1 MTNIIGILV
10 GTYVSG
16 AGVAQS
22 GFHTFSYAME
32 TGFEA
37 HVPIIIVNPGTT
49 SKSAG
54 AQVEIFR
61 STETSKS
68 AGAQVEIF
76 RSTDGGGTYETVGRF
91 AAAFPTAVVASEVQ
105 RIAIRLDPGRY
116 LVGVQ
121 VGGGVASTYTAQLAT
136 AWEITAMA

>member
-1 MTNIIGILV
+1 
-10 GTYVSG
+10 
-16 AGVAQS
+16 
-22 GFHTFSYAME
+22 ME

-54 AQVEIFR
+54 AE
-61 STETSKS
+61 
-68 AGAQVEIF
+68 VEIF
-76 RSTDGGGTYETVGRF
+76 RSTDGGGTYETVGSF
-91 AAAFPTAVVASEVQ
+91 AAAFPTAVAASEVQ
-105 RIAIRLDPGRY
+105 RKAVLLLPGRY
-116 LVGVQ
+116 LIAVQ